1 MGLRNHQKKSQAP
14 IHPEDPFSVGV
25 PMPGPN
31 MVKYGQKSTFDRK
44 VVETQFFYQNDQ
56 NEVLKI
62 FILVWSHFALKCFL
76 KWLIGQL
83 EILWR
88 INQDFTVLTPV

>member
-1 MGLRNHQKKSQAP
+1 M
-14 IHPEDPFSVGV
+14 
-25 PMPGPN
+25 PN

-44 VVETQFFYQNDQ
+44 VVETKFFYQNDQ

-62 FILVWSHFALKCFL
+62 FPLVWSHFALKCFL

-88 INQDFTVLTPV
+88 INQDFAMLTPV